1 MLVLILWGSF
11 QHKRCAR
18 QNDVGPYFVRF
29 TSTQKMCLTVEWWSL
44 FCKVHCYRKKMSPK
58 ARRWSLYCEI
68 HFCKKRYAWQHNV
81 GPYSVRFISTQT
93 MWLTVWCWSLCCE
106 VQFCTK
112 RYAWHHNVGP
122 YSLRFISTQTMWL
135 TTWCSMRFISTQKMW
150 LTVPVRECLFL
161 SFAVLINNLCPS
173 VVRCW
178 CLYVGS
184 HLF

>member
-44 FCKVHCYRKKMSPK
+44 FCKVHCYRKKW
-58 ARRWSLYCEI
+58 ARK
-68 HFCKKRYAWQHNV
+68 HDV
-81 GPYSVRFISTQT
+81 GPYTVKFIFAKKDMPDSI
-93 MWLTVWCWSLCCE
+93 MLVLILWGSFLH
-106 VQFCTK
+106 K
-112 RYAWHHNVGP
+112 RCDWQHGVGP
-122 YSLRFISTQTMWL
+122 Y
-135 TTWCSMRFISTQKMW
+135 SMRFISTQKMW

-173 VVRCW
+173 VGRCW